1 MHRNSY
7 IDSPR
12 LLNGRY
18 EVIADPRV
26 RFAGQITGVEG
37 YIESAASG
45 LAAGTGIVY
54 PKETAIGALAAYIS
68 NPANSPFRPAK
79 IHFGLLPPLPETI
92 RDKQEKCRRLSER
105 AIQKLEAYICT
116 SL

>member
-18 EVIADPRV
+18 EVKAEPRI

-45 LAAGTGIVY
+45 YVAGAGRGF
-54 PKETAIGALAAYIS
+54 PKETAVGALAAYIS
-68 NPANSPFRPAK
+68 NPANTPFMPSK
-79 IHFGLLPPLPETI
+79 IHFGLLPPLGGDI
-92 RDKQEKCRRLSER
+92 RDKQIKR
-105 AIQKLEAYICT
+105 AGLANRALKALEEYLCT